1 MNEYMRSEHTPD
13 YVSPPGETLE
23 ELLAEKGM
31 SQIELAKRTGR
42 RTKTINQIIKGI
54 APITPETAI
63 QFERALG
70 VPASFWNNRESR
82 YQEYRARIK
91 EYGILNAQKEWL
103 KKIPLKEMI
112 RLKWVE
118 KYEDE
123 AFQAEE
129 LLKFYGITH
138 FECYTDTLETVY
150 CRRACSFA
158 VDKEALVA
166 WMRKGEIEGQKIF
179 TYPYDEKKFKEILR
193 EIRAFTVAS
202 PEAFIKEIPQ
212 RCSKAGVAVVFVPEL
227 SKTHIYG
234 ATRWLTPQ
242 KALISLSL
250 RYKTDDHFWF
260 TFFHEAGHI
269 IHHGKRDMFIE
280 EKNISEWSGNKEEE
294 EANRFAANFLI
305 PHAELS
311 RFINAGRK
319 SADAIVRFADR
330 IGIAPGI
337 IVGRLQH
344 EGYIPMSHCN
354 AMKRRISWNPVK
366 DQCH

>member
-1 MNEYMRSEHTPD
+1 MTESLKSEYTPD
-13 YVSPPGETLE
+13 FVSPPGETLE
-23 ELLAEKGM
+23 ELLTEKGM

-70 VPASFWNNRESR
+70 VSASFWNTRESR
-82 YQEYRARIK
+82 YQAYRARIK
-91 EYGILNAQKEWL
+91 EYEILNKQKGWL
-103 KKIPLKEMI
+103 KKIPLKEMT

-123 AFQAEE
+123 ALQAEE

-138 FECYTDTLETVY
+138 FKYYTATLATVY
-150 CRRACSFA
+150 CRRAFFCA

-166 WMRKGEIEGQKIF
+166 WMRKGEIEGQKIL

-193 EIRAFTVAS
+193 EIRTLTAAS
-202 PEAFIKEIPQ
+202 PEIFIKEIPQ

-227 SKTHIYG
+227 PKTRIYG

-242 KALISLSL
+242 KALIQLSL

-280 EKNISEWSGNKEEE
+280 ENNISEWRGNKEEE

-305 PHAELS
+305 PNNELS
-311 RFINAGRK
+311 RFVNAGIK
-319 SADAIVRFADR
+319 SADAIVRFASR
-330 IGIAPGI
+330 IDIAPGI
-337 IVGRLQH
+337 IVGRLQY
-344 EGYIPMSHCN
+344 EGYLPMSHCN
-354 AMKRRISWNPVK
+354 ALKRQISWNLLK
-366 DQCH
+366 DQ